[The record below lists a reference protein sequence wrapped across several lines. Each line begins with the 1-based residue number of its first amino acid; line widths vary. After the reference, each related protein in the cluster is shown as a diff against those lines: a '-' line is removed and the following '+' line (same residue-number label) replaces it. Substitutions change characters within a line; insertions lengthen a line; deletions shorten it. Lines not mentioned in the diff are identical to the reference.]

1 MNERQELAERAA
13 TRMIQA
19 DEYARHK
26 AWAQCAAF
34 LYDALKSMIELVGT
48 YEHEPVSGP
57 YGPDTTMGELVGV
70 FEGGVTLAPDPT
82 GGWLAARGLA
92 VAYGDTPWEA
102 LNGVVGG
109 DS

>member
-1 MNERQELAERAA
+1 MSERQELAARVA

-34 LYDALKSMIELVGT
+34 LYDALKAAIEIVGT
-48 YEHEPVSGP
+48 YEEHEPAPGP
-57 YGPDTTMGELVGV
+57 YGPETTMGELVGV

-92 VAYGDTPWEA
+92 VAYGATPWEA
-102 LNGVVGG
+102 LNGVVG
-109 DS
+109 S